1 MKKSAAVQRVREIA
15 KTRAAMRSAGV
26 AGPGE
31 ERGVQGP
38 GGFGGPGSAL
48 GSWTLLS

>member
-1 MKKSAAVQRVREIA
+1 MKKSAAAVQRVREIA
-15 KTRAAMRSAGV
+15 ATRSAGV

-38 GGFGGPGSAL
+38 GSAL
-48 GSWTLLS
+48 GGSWTLLS